1 MPYERG
7 LSMSKFNHLTKAAL
21 EGLLAAI
28 VLTFFL
34 KLVEYLS
41 DYKVYTLLLNVDYI
55 PFVNQFNFPE
65 IVEVSFHLIVSIVLS
80 VCLSIF
86 IAYLKIE
93 LPNKVLLFY
102 TGISFLIG
110 LLLFPTTAL
119 SSRTPPITSIPS
131 LTYWLAGHVLF
142 GLILAILYIKREK
155 FASKP

>member
-1 MPYERG
+1 M
-7 LSMSKFNHLTKAAL
+7 
-21 EGLLAAI
+21 I
-28 VLTFFL
+28 
-34 KLVEYLS
+34 
-41 DYKVYTLLLNVDYI
+41 YKVYTLLLNVDYI

-119 SSRTPPITSIPS
+119 STRTPPITSIPS